1 MGKWDKTILVNVC
14 LYKSTK
20 NMNVGGG
27 VPQVK
32 MGLIDCPAIVQPD
45 LSMPLPSEWCA
56 KQGNATPCHLTQLLT
71 NGRQAW
77 EFKEDIRLAR
87 WPDRFLI
94 NLGHDKTNSVIW
106 LLHSDR
112 HFSKF
117 QNQLYSK
124 LLI

>member
-1 MGKWDKTILVNVC
+1 MGKWDKTILTNVC

-20 NMNVGGG
+20 NTNAGGG

-45 LSMPLPSEWCA
+45 LSMPLPNESCPVSPNPIADQWTA
-56 KQGNATPCHLTQLLT
+56 GAGIRRGHK
-71 NGRQAW
+71 
-77 EFKEDIRLAR
+77 IRLAR
-87 WPDRFLI
+87 WPDRFLV
-94 NLGHDKTNSVIW
+94 NLGHDRTNSVIW
-106 LLHSDR
+106 LSHSDR

-117 QNQLYSK
+117 QDQLYSK